1 MLHQVSI
8 AKLFADVSQQTISSW
23 IHALKT
29 LEVLRLAAPTPTGF
43 TERFAV

>member
-8 AKLFADVSQQTISSW
+8 AKLFADVSQQTISNW